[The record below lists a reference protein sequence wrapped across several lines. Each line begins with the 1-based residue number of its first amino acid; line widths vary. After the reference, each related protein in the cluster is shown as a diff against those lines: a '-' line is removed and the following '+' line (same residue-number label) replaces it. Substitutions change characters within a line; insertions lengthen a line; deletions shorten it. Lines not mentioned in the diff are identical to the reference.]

1 MRAVKVLPKGQ
12 ITLPS
17 AVRRKFKIAQGDT
30 LILEENGERIT
41 IRKGKTI
48 HDYAGTLPNLGIPI
62 EEMIERSIDEM
73 VKDLGR

>member
-17 AVRRKFKIAQGDT
+17 EVRRKFKISQGDT

-48 HDYAGTLPNLGIPI
+48 YDLAGSLPNLGIPI
-62 EEMIERSIDEM
+62 EEMIEKATDEA
-73 VKDLGR
+73 VKDMGR

>member
-17 AVRRKFKIAQGDT
+17 AVRRKFKIAEGDT